1 MKDRAGESVR
11 RSQETGRSRQIVA
24 DLSLLVLAVAILLV
38 PPWLDSLSR
47 TAPRFEERALRPFV
61 IEVNSAPWYEW
72 VLLDGIGE
80 VRARQIVAHRK
91 RHGPFRAIDDLLEVP
106 GLPRGWL
113 DRARR
118 HLALEE

>member
-24 DLSLLVLAVAILLV
+24 DMSLLVLAVAILII

-47 TAPRFEERALRPFV
+47 TEPLLEERALRPFV

-91 RHGPFRAIDDLLEVP
+91 RHGSFRAIDDLLEVP

-113 DRARR
+113 DGARR
-118 HLALEE
+118 YLSLEE

>member
-1 MKDRAGESVR
+1 MKDRARASVGR
-11 RSQETGRSRQIVA
+11 NWQMGRSRQIVA
-24 DLSLLVLAVAILLV
+24 DLSLLVLAVAILVV
-38 PPWLDSLSR
+38 PSWLESLSR
-47 TAPRFEERALRPFV
+47 TELLFEERTLRPFV

-91 RHGPFRAIDDLLEVP
+91 RHGPYRAIDDLLEVP

-118 HLALEE
+118 HLSLEE

>member
-1 MKDRAGESVR
+1 MKDRAGASVG
-11 RSQETGRSRQIVA
+11 RSWQMGRSRQIIA
-24 DLSLLVLAVAILLV
+24 DLSLLVLAVAILVV
-38 PPWLDSLSR
+38 PSWLESLSR
-47 TAPRFEERALRPFV
+47 TELLFEERALRPFV

-118 HLALEE
+118 HLSLEE